1 MRFFQ
6 LIASEFITTAC
17 IDFFIIAITPI
28 TLTLVVIATTYFII
42 LSFFSCSEISLGHI

>member
-6 LIASEFITTAC
+6 PIASEFITTAC

-28 TLTLVVIATTYFII
+28 ATRF
-42 LSFFSCSEISLGHI
+42 LK